1 MALRRYN
8 PFAFPSVFDEFFEP
22 PTTFFPRDLAN
33 FGPRTTT
40 TPGPN
45 TQSFWRHPGYEVH
58 QDDKNY
64 MVSVDVP
71 GVRPEDMKIEVV
83 DDTLHVSGGRKI
95 NKDGSVSESKFD
107 YRLSMGDVDLEK
119 ITANLDNGVLQL
131 TAPKK
136 EPEKPKPRTIQITSG
151 PAPMKLEVDKKAEK

>member
-1 MALRRYN
+1 MALNRFN
-8 PFAFPSVFDEFFEP
+8 PFAFPSVLDEFFEP
-22 PTTFFPRDLAN
+22 PTTFFPRDLTT
-33 FGPRTTT
+33 FGPHTTT
-40 TPGPN
+40 TRDSQ
-45 TQSFWRHPGYEVH
+45 QSFWRHPGYEVH
-58 QDDKNY
+58 EDDKHY

-95 NKDGSVSESKFD
+95 KRGGTESESKFD
-107 YRLSMGDVDLEK
+107 YRLSMGDVDLGK

-136 EPEKPKPRTIQITSG
+136 EPEKPQARTIQITSG
-151 PAPMKLEVDKKAEK
+151 PSPMKLEDEKKEDK